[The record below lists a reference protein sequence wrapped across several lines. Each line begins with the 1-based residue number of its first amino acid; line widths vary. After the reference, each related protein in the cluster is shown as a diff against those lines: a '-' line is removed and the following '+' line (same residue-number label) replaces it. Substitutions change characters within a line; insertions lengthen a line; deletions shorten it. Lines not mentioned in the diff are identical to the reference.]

1 MRTHTKAMKMKHY
14 AKCIA
19 KTTLLLS
26 YMTLF
31 LMAQVA
37 IAEDKP
43 VFLETR
49 QLTSESVMKIGNA
62 ALEDCTR
69 RGFKVGVSIT
79 SREGQLLFFIRHPL
93 AGPHTPMISLA
104 KAYTSSTMGTETSAL
119 TEANAQKLNYYEN
132 ITTLGG
138 GVPIIVA
145 GNQYGGIGVSGA
157 TPEAD
162 EECANVGI
170 KTIEEDLEF
179 SE

>member
-1 MRTHTKAMKMKHY
+1 MKTNTKGIKHA
-14 AKCIA
+14 AKCIV
-19 KTTLLLS
+19 KTALLLS
-26 YMTLF
+26 YIALSLTT
-31 LMAQVA
+31 QVA

-49 QLTSESVMKIGNA
+49 QLTAESAMKIGNA

-93 AGPHTPMISLA
+93 AGPHTPMISHA
-104 KAYTSSTMGTETSAL
+104 KAYTSSTMGVATSAL
-119 TEANAQKLNYYEN
+119 TGANTQKLNYYEN

-145 GNQYGGIGVSGA
+145 GHQYGGIGVSGA

-162 EECANVGI
+162 EECAEVGI

>member
-1 MRTHTKAMKMKHY
+1 MKINTQAMKMKHY
-14 AKCIA
+14 AKCIV
-19 KTTLLLS
+19 KTAMLLS

-31 LMAQVA
+31 LMVQVA

-49 QLTSESVMKIGNA
+49 QLTSESVMKIGST

-93 AGPHTPMISLA
+93 AGPHTPMISRV
-104 KAYTSSTMGTETSAL
+104 KAYTSSTMGAATSTL
-119 TEANAQKLNYYEN
+119 TDTNAQKLNHYEN

-145 GNQYGGIGVSGA
+145 GHQYGGIGVSGA

>member
-1 MRTHTKAMKMKHY
+1 MRTHTRDIKHY
-14 AKCIA
+14 ANYIV
-19 KTTLLLS
+19 KTALLLG
-26 YMTLF
+26 YIALLLMTQ
-31 LMAQVA
+31 AA
-37 IAEDKP
+37 TAEDKP

-49 QLTSESVMKIGNA
+49 QLTAESAMKIGSA

-104 KAYTSSTMGTETSAL
+104 KAYTSSTMGTATSAL
-119 TEANAQKLNYYEN
+119 TEANAQKLNYYDD

-145 GNQYGGIGVSGA
+145 GHQYGGIGVSGA

>member
-1 MRTHTKAMKMKHY
+1 MRIHTQAIKHY
-14 AKCIA
+14 AKCIV
-19 KTTLLLS
+19 KTALLLS
-26 YMTLF
+26 YITLF
-31 LMAQVA
+31 LTTQVA

-49 QLTSESVMKIGNA
+49 QLTAESAMKIGSA

-104 KAYTSSTMGTETSAL
+104 KAYTSSTMGTATSAL
-119 TEANAQKLNYYEN
+119 TEANAQKLNYYDD

-145 GNQYGGIGVSGA
+145 GHQYGGIGVSGA

>member
-1 MRTHTKAMKMKHY
+1 MRTNTKDAKHY
-14 AKCIA
+14 AKCIVKA
-19 KTTLLLS
+19 ALS
-26 YMTLF
+26 AGYIALF
-31 LMAQVA
+31 LTTQVA

-49 QLTSESVMKIGNA
+49 QLTAESVMKIGNA

-93 AGPHTPMISLA
+93 AGPHTPMVSRV
-104 KAYTSSTMGTETSAL
+104 KAYTSSTMGVATSTL
-119 TEANAQKLNYYEN
+119 TEAGTQKLNYYKN
-132 ITTLGG
+132 LTTLGG

-145 GNQYGGIGVSGA
+145 GHQYGGIGVSGA
-157 TPEAD
+157 TSQAD
-162 EECANVGI
+162 EECAKVGI

>member
-1 MRTHTKAMKMKHY
+1 MTTNAEVIKHY
-14 AKCIA
+14 AKRIVKIA
-19 KTTLLLS
+19 SLFGYLV
-26 YMTLF
+26 LF
-31 LMAQVA
+31 LTTQVA

-49 QLTSESVMKIGNA
+49 QLTAESVIKIGNA
-62 ALEDCTR
+62 ALEDCTQ

-79 SREGQLLFFIRHPL
+79 SRDGQLLFFIRHPL
-93 AGPHTPMISLA
+93 AGPHTPMVSRA
-104 KAYTSSTMGTETSAL
+104 KAYTSSTMGVATSTL
-119 TEANAQKLNYYEN
+119 TEANMQKLHHYEDV
-132 ITTLGG
+132 TTLGG

-145 GNQYGGIGVSGA
+145 GHQYGGIGVSGA
-157 TPEAD
+157 TSQAD